1 MDILLGFEPKDPG
14 SNPGG
19 SVMHMPRKFRPACS
33 CSRYSPMNSGI
44 IAYSRS
50 NTGISSVDRLA
61 VTRGVG
67 VFYEKIN
74 YLDVL

>member
-1 MDILLGFEPKDPG
+1 
-14 SNPGG
+14 
-19 SVMHMPRKFRPACS
+19 
-33 CSRYSPMNSGI
+33 MNSGI

-50 NTGISSVDRLA
+50 NAGISSVYLLA
-61 VTRGVG
+61 ITRGVG